1 MPGDEDFQKEKNTEC
16 TGDPIYSRKI
26 VREEF
31 SRQRCGYERG
41 EELVIMQLFEN

>member
-1 MPGDEDFQKEKNTEC
+1 MFGKDDFQKEKDAER